1 MGGVTGVYGFG
12 VLNQVPEFLPML
24 EKILQVGGSFVFSA
38 TSGLK
43 GEFLKVHLEFAGR
56 SLSV

>member
-1 MGGVTGVYGFG
+1 M
-12 VLNQVPEFLPML
+12 PEFLPIL